1 VKQVKKMAEEHKVG
15 VRDARREALSLLK
28 EMDNSGDIPADDRRR
43 AEKKIQDLTDEFVG
57 RIDSMTSEKE
67 VQVLEV

>member
-1 VKQVKKMAEEHKVG
+1 